1 RRDPQTSC
9 NWPCSHAV
17 PWGRRAVKR
26 CHRCRSAEIS
36 HAFLSGRR
44 GVVTAGQVE
53 LAAVNGRF
61 FWYTNLYTQPAISFR
76 LNKVRRSVCE
86 VRHHVPQIEESME
99 IAKVEKW
106 DFGKGLMTLDKIREM
121 FTPAAHFRITR
132 SEYPAGAEFSEA
144 SREGA
149 CYVLQGNV
157 T

>member
-1 RRDPQTSC
+1 MG
-9 NWPCSHAV
+9 A
-17 PWGRRAVKR
+17 
-26 CHRCRSAEIS
+26 
-36 HAFLSGRR
+36 
-44 GVVTAGQVE
+44 
-53 LAAVNGRF
+53 F
-61 FWYTNLYTQPAISFR
+61 FWYTNLCTQPAISFR

-157 T
+157 TYRLEKFSFENTHSAGEFANLPSGSYLVSMGRNEAVSLVRVWELPAEFWPN